1 MHRNRLYN
9 DFTLTRGRSIMKAV
23 IYMYEKVLLTEEEIA
38 EDTGIS
44 LRRVRK
50 IIRRYLNGV
59 AISKI

>member
-1 MHRNRLYN
+1 
-9 DFTLTRGRSIMKAV
+9 MKAV

-59 AISKI
+59 AVSKI

>member
-1 MHRNRLYN
+1 
-9 DFTLTRGRSIMKAV
+9 MKAV

-59 AISKI
+59 AISKNIKIVVDTTLFFV